1 MTEEARKILIERLQA
16 LDGETVLRLI
26 LDFHGEQLLT
36 TEFAEHCVEE
46 GAVDADGLG
55 LDDEDDDECEAEKG
69 E

>member
-1 MTEEARKILIERLQA
+1 MTEETKKILIEKLQDQ
-16 LDGETVLRLI
+16 DGETVLHLI

-46 GAVDADGLG
+46 GAVDADELG
-55 LDDEDDDECEAEKG
+55 LDDEEDDDEDCEG